1 MGCERMKGA
10 QAILETLHLGGVDT
24 IFANPGTSEMALV
37 RALDEAPGVRAVLG
51 LFEGVV
57 TGAADGYAR
66 MAGRPAATLLHLGPG
81 LANGCANLHNARRA
95 RSAIVNIVG
104 DHARDHVAL
113 DAPLTTDVESVAKP
127 FSIWVRRISEPNRA
141 GADAAEAL
149 MAART
154 LAGPA
159 TLIVPADVAWSD
171 GARPA
176 TPRVASPR
184 ARPETAA
191 IEEAAATVRRHGAR
205 AMLLLGGSAL
215 DEKSV
220 AAAARLAAATGVR
233 IAAESF
239 NARTA
244 RGAGRL
250 FIPRIPYFGEAAEA
264 FLADVDALLLVESRE
279 PANFFG
285 YPGRR
290 GRPLPAQAAVST
302 VAAPGQD
309 GASAMAA
316 LAELLA
322 SATVVALPATTLP
335 ERPSGPIHAASF
347 AAALA
352 RRMPEGAVFCDESI
366 TASFALPQALAAAA
380 PHDALDLMGG
390 AIGGALPLAT
400 GAALGSPD
408 RRVICASGDGSAM
421 YTIQALW
428 TQARENLDVTT
439 IICANRSYAI
449 LAYEH
454 LQIEGRPPGP
464 RALPVLSI
472 DQPVLG
478 FTALARG
485 LGVESQSVD
494 TAEALDAALA
504 AATTRRGPFLI
515 EAVFAPMALPATPNL
530 GRST

>member
-1 MGCERMKGA
+1 MKGA
-10 QAILETLHLGGVDT
+10 QAILETLHLGGVDA

-37 RALDEAPGVRAVLG
+37 RALDEAGSVRAVLG

-95 RSAIVNIVG
+95 RTPIVNVVG
-104 DHARDHVAL
+104 EHARNHLAL
-113 DAPLTTDVESVAKP
+113 DAPLTTDVEAVARP
-127 FSIWVRRISEPNRA
+127 FSIWVHKIAEPGRA
-141 GADAAEAL
+141 GQDTADAL
-149 MAART
+149 VAARA
-154 LAGPA
+154 LGGPA
-159 TLIVPADVAWSD
+159 TLIVPADVAWSE

-176 TPRVASPR
+176 RPRPVPARATPESAL
-184 ARPETAA
+184 
-191 IEEAAATVRRHGAR
+191 IDQAAALIRRHGPR
-205 AMLLLGGSAL
+205 SMLLLGGGAL
-215 DEKSV
+215 DEAGV
-220 AAAARLAAATGVR
+220 AAAASLAAATGVR
-233 IAAESF
+233 IASETF
-239 NARTA
+239 NARAA

-250 FIPRIPYFGEAAEA
+250 FVPRVPYFGEAAEA
-264 FLADVDALLLVESRE
+264 FLAGVDALLLVESRE
-279 PANFFG
+279 PVNFFG

-290 GRPLPAQAAVST
+290 GQPLAPQTVVSIL
-302 VAAPGQD
+302 AAPGQD
-309 GASAMAA
+309 GSAALAA

-322 SATVVALPATTLP
+322 PATVVALPAMSLP
-335 ERPSGPIHAASF
+335 ERPSGAIHAASF

-352 RRMPEGAVFCDESI
+352 RQMPEGAVFCDEAI
-366 TASFALPQALAAAA
+366 TAGLGLPQALAAAA
-380 PHDALDLMGG
+380 PHDELDLMGG

-400 GAALGSPD
+400 GAAIGSPD
-408 RRVICASGDGSAM
+408 RRIVCVSGDGSAL

-439 IICANRSYAI
+439 VICANRSYAI

-464 RALPVLSI
+464 RALPVLSLDRPAI
-472 DQPVLG
+472 G
-478 FTALARG
+478 FAALARG
-485 LGVESQSVD
+485 FGVEAQSVD

-504 AATTRRGPFLI
+504 SATACRGPFLI
-515 EAVFAPMALPATPNL
+515 EAVFEPMALPGAPNL

>member
-1 MGCERMKGA
+1 MKGA

-95 RSAIVNIVG
+95 RSPVVNVVG
-104 DHARDHVAL
+104 EHARDHVAL
-113 DAPLTTDVESVAKP
+113 DAPLTTDVVAVARP
-127 FSIWVRRISEPNRA
+127 FSVWVRKCAEPGRA
-141 GADAAEAL
+141 GADAADAL
-149 MAART
+149 VAART
-154 LAGPA
+154 LYGPA
-159 TLIVPADVAWSD
+159 TLIVPADVAWSE

-176 TPRVASPR
+176 PPQSIPAKSAPAS
-184 ARPETAA
+184 TA
-191 IEEAAATVRRHGAR
+191 IEEAATLIRRHGPR
-205 AMLLLGGSAL
+205 AMLLLGGGAL
-215 DEKSV
+215 DEKGV
-220 AAAARLAAATGVR
+220 AAAARVAAATGVR
-233 IAAESF
+233 IASETF
-239 NARTA
+239 NARAA

-279 PANFFG
+279 PVNFFG

-290 GRPLPAQAAVST
+290 GRPLAPQTPVSVIAAT
-302 VAAPGQD
+302 GEDGGAAL
-309 GASAMAA
+309 AA

-322 SATVVALPATTLP
+322 PATVVALPATTLP
-335 ERPSGPIHAASF
+335 ERPTGAIHAASF
-347 AAALA
+347 AAVLA
-352 RRMPEGAVFCDESI
+352 RRMPEGAIFCDEAI
-366 TASFALPQALAAAA
+366 TASMNLPQALAAAA
-380 PHDALDLMGG
+380 PYEELGLMGG
-390 AIGGALPLAT
+390 AIGGALPLST
-400 GAALGSPD
+400 GAALGSRD
-408 RRVICASGDGSAM
+408 RRVICASGDGSAL

-464 RALPVLSI
+464 RALPVLSL
-472 DQPVLG
+472 DQPALG
-478 FTALARG
+478 FATLARG
-485 LGVESQSVD
+485 FGVESVTVD

-504 AATTRRGPFLI
+504 SATAHRGPFLI
-515 EAVFAPMALPATPNL
+515 EAVFAPMSLTGAPNL

>member
-1 MGCERMKGA
+1 MGCNPVKGA
-10 QAILETLHLGGVDT
+10 QAILETLRLGGVDT
-24 IFANPGTSEMALV
+24 ILANPGTSEMALV

-57 TGAADGYAR
+57 TGAADGFAR

-95 RSAIVNIVG
+95 GSPIVNIVG
-104 DHARDHVAL
+104 DHARNHLAL
-113 DAPLTTDVESVAKP
+113 DAPLTTDVEAVARP
-127 FSIWVRRISEPNRA
+127 FSIWVQRIGETNRA
-141 GADAAEAL
+141 GQDTAEAIV
-149 MAART
+149 AARS
-154 LAGPA
+154 LRGPA
-159 TLIVPADVAWSD
+159 TLIVPGDVAWSE

-176 TPRVASPR
+176 TPRPTPSR
-184 ARPETAA
+184 AAPESSWV
-191 IEEAAATVRRHGAR
+191 EQAAALIRQHGSR
-205 AMLLLGGSAL
+205 AMLLLGGGAL
-215 DEKSV
+215 DEKGV
-220 AAAARLAAATGVR
+220 AAAARLAAGTGVR
-233 IAAESF
+233 IASETF
-239 NARTA
+239 NARAA

-250 FIPRIPYFGEAAEA
+250 SIPRVPYFGEAAEA
-264 FLADVDALLLVESRE
+264 FLADVDVLLLIEARE
-279 PANFFG
+279 PVNFFG

-290 GRPLPAQAAVST
+290 GKPSAPGTAVSI

-309 GASAMAA
+309 GGAA
-316 LAELLA
+316 LASLAGLLA
-322 SATVVALPATTLP
+322 PATVVALPATSLP
-335 ERPSGPIHAASF
+335 GRPSGPINAASF

-352 RRMPEGAVFCDESI
+352 RCMPEGAVFCDEAI

-380 PHDALDLMGG
+380 PHDELDLMGG

-400 GAALGSPD
+400 GAALGNRD
-408 RRVICASGDGSAM
+408 RKVICASGDGSAL

-464 RALPVLSI
+464 RALPVLSL
-472 DQPVLG
+472 DQPTIG
-478 FTALARG
+478 FAALARG
-485 LGVESQSVD
+485 FGVEAEPVD

-504 AATTRRGPFLI
+504 AAAARRGPFLI
-515 EAVFAPMALPATPNL
+515 EAIFAPMALPGAPNL